1 MHTYLHTYIIIS
13 FHELVSYYF
22 TLVIFLAPVL
32 SVYFVT
38 RNISLVSPDVEED
51 LLSSELTVV
60 QGVPVSLRCVSVG
73 GYPPPDV
80 YIRAGDRD
88 VTDQFS
94 SVQSPTMVGEKG
106 LRLLQY
112 RIERW
117 TDGLR
122 LSADD
127 DGTVYRCLSVVSDVG
142 SLLAAVKV
150 YVNCE
155 FLSAN
160 TTSLLVHVDGV
171 CGDVYDR
178 S

>member
-1 MHTYLHTYIIIS
+1 MMLFSKLLTPVI
-13 FHELVSYYF
+13 
-22 TLVIFLAPVL
+22 IFLAPVL

-38 RNISLVSPDVEED
+38 RNISLASPDVEED

-60 QGVPVSLRCVSVG
+60 QGVPVSLRCVSIG

-80 YIRAGDRD
+80 YIRAGDLD
-88 VTDQFS
+88 VSDQFS
-94 SVQSPTMVGEKG
+94 SVQSPSMVGEKG

-127 DGTVYRCLSVVSDVG
+127 DGKVYRCLSVVSDVG

-155 FLSAN
+155 SVSLSRFAN
-160 TTSLLVHVDGV
+160 ATSLLAVWIESTALVATDHNN
-171 CGDVYDR
+171 
-178 S
+178 